1 MLFTSGADGDIC
13 IDHPKTCTQ
22 VIDFPH
28 HNPAAPAE
36 RPDDRKEAAGR
47 GRAGSGRHGQP
58 DTSSPGDAALR
69 ALVKLLARQA
79 AEEHVSQECR
89 R

>member
-1 MLFTSGADGDIC
+1 MTST
-13 IDHPKTCTQ
+13 P
-22 VIDFPH
+22 VIDLPRDFP
-28 HNPAAPAE
+28 ATPAE
-36 RPDDRKEAAGR
+36 CPDDRKEAAGR